1 MYYICETA
9 AFKSNTPNSN
19 LVITD
24 FHLESALIK
33 KNIGAMLTILSFVWG
48 I

>member
-9 AFKSNTPNSN
+9 AFKSNIANSN

-24 FHLESALIK
+24 FHLESVRIK
-33 KNIGAMLTILSFVWG
+33 KNIGAVLTILSFV
-48 I
+48 